1 MGDKRLVI
9 LDGYSLLFRAFY
21 ATSALGTAA
30 GKPTNALFGFLNML
44 AQILERERPD
54 CVLVAFD
61 APGKTFRHADF
72 AEYKATRRETPE
84 ALQAQLPEARRLVQ
98 ALGIP
103 SLELTGYEADDVIGT
118 VTLIARQH
126 GYHATVV
133 TGDGDALQLVDDW
146 VTVVTPSK
154 GVSEMRVY
162 TPEAVVERYGFGP
175 ERIAD
180 FKAIAG
186 DSSDNI
192 PGVPGIGEKGATE
205 LIQNFG
211 GAEQILERFD
221 ELPPKYQKRIE
232 PAREQLLL
240 CKRLATIQRDVPLEI
255 DFQPYRLS
263 QSQLQEALRVLEE
276 FEFRSF
282 LRRLPRVLQPYLD
295 GSEDLAPHVERVAE
309 ALEPRK
315 SVVANEAELRSLV
328 GDGPFAVLWVP
339 EGEQKLIGDEPRLR
353 AFVAS
358 SLNVAEVPVGLAD
371 GWVSQHPDR
380 AIVHDAKPFLR
391 RTSLHRPV
399 RFDAMLAGYVLRSD
413 RSAYLLEDLAA
424 GYLETRFERDP
435 HSLASA
441 LALLEEPMRDRL
453 RKEDQ
458 EAVLNQ
464 LELPLTPL
472 LAEMESAGIAV
483 DTAMLQD
490 FSKSLQ
496 VQIQQ
501 LEAKI
506 HEAAGGP
513 FNIGSP
519 KQLGE
524 VLFERLGLP
533 GKKTKTGWA
542 TGVEVLQDLAPG
554 HEIVADVLAWRELTK
569 LRSTYAESLPKL
581 VGPDGRIHTTF
592 NQTVAATG
600 RLSSNDPNLQN
611 IPVRTELGRQI
622 RRAFVAPPGSRL
634 ASFDYS
640 QIELRLLAHL
650 CGDENLVRAFQ
661 EGKDI
666 HAATAALTFGVAEDQ
681 VTKDQRNRAKLLNY
695 AVLYGVSNYG
705 LAQQMGGAISAAEA
719 KGLIDQYF
727 QRFPRVRQ
735 YIEQTV
741 SEARQMGFTRTLWG
755 RRRYFPEINAPNWSV
770 RQAAER
776 QAVNAPIQGSSA
788 DLIKKAMIDL
798 RPLLE
803 GRRTRLLLQVHDELV
818 FEMPEGEE
826 DLIEPIRSAMQ
837 NAMRLNVPI
846 EADAKIGSNWMEMQ
860 PIPRG

>member
-1 MGDKRLVI
+1 MADKRLVI

-21 ATSALGTAA
+21 ATSALSTAA

-44 AQILERERPD
+44 AQILERQRPD
-54 CVLVAFD
+54 CILVAFD
-61 APGKTFRHADF
+61 APGKTFRHADY

-84 ALQAQLPEARRLVQ
+84 ALQAQLPEARRIVQ

-103 SLELTGYEADDVIGT
+103 TLELTGYEADDVIGT
-118 VTLIARQH
+118 VTRIAREH
-126 GYHATVV
+126 GYRTTVV

-154 GVSEMRVY
+154 GVSEMRTY
-162 TPEAVVERYGFGP
+162 TPDAVRERYGFGP
-175 ERIAD
+175 ERIVD

-211 GAEQILERFD
+211 SAEQILERFA

-232 PAREQLLL
+232 TAKEQMLLS
-240 CKRLATIQRDVPLEI
+240 KRLATIQREVPLEI
-255 DFQPYRLS
+255 DFQPYRLNP
-263 QSQLQEALRVLEE
+263 SQLQEALRVLEE
-276 FEFRSF
+276 FEFRS
-282 LRRLPRVLQPYLD
+282 LVRRLPAVLRPYLD
-295 GSEDLAPHVERVAE
+295 ESDEPTPQVGQIAE
-309 ALEPRK
+309 ALEPRRT
-315 SVVANEAELRSLV
+315 SASDEAELGALV
-328 GDGPFAVLWVP
+328 GDGPFAVLWVNEEEQRTMFE
-339 EGEQKLIGDEPRLR
+339 EGRWR
-353 AFVAS
+353 AFVATG
-358 SLNVAEVPVGLAD
+358 LNVAEVPSELAD
-371 GWVSQHPDR
+371 RWVALHPGR
-380 AIVHDAKPFLR
+380 AIAHDAKPFFR
-391 RTSLHRPV
+391 RTSVGSPL
-399 RFDAMLAGYVLRSD
+399 RFDALLAGYVLRSD
-413 RSAYLLEDLAA
+413 RSSYRLEDLAA
-424 GYLETRFERDP
+424 GYLDAKFEREP
-435 HSLASA
+435 FSLAVV
-441 LALLEEPMRDRL
+441 LGLLEAPMRERL
-453 RKEDQ
+453 RAEEQ
-458 EAVLNQ
+458 EAVLDH
-464 LELPLTPL
+464 LELPLTPI
-472 LAEMESAGIAV
+472 LAEMEAAGIAV
-483 DTAMLQD
+483 DAAMLQS

-506 HEAAGGP
+506 HEVAGRA

-524 VLFERLGLP
+524 VLFEKLGLP
-533 GKKTKTGWA
+533 GKRTKTGWA
-542 TGVEVLQDLAPG
+542 TGVEVLQDLAPH

-569 LRSTYAESLPKL
+569 LRSTYAESLPKM
-581 VGPDGRIHTTF
+581 VTPDGRIHTTF

-622 RRAFVAPPGSRL
+622 RRAFVAPQGSRL
-634 ASFDYS
+634 VSFDYS

-650 CGDENLVRAFQ
+650 CGDENLTRAFQ

-666 HAATAALTFGVAEDQ
+666 HAATAALTFGVPEER

-727 QRFPRVRQ
+727 QRFPKVRQ
-735 YIEQTV
+735 FVEQTV
-741 SEARQMGFTRTLWG
+741 AEARRTGFTRTLWG
-755 RRRYFPEINAPNWSV
+755 RRRYFPEINALNWSV

-788 DLIKKAMIDL
+788 DLIKRAMIDL
-798 RPLLE
+798 RPLLD

-826 DLIEPIRSAMQ
+826 ALIEPLREAMQ

-846 EADAKIGSNWMEMQ
+846 EADVKLGPNWLDML
-860 PIPRG
+860 PLPKT